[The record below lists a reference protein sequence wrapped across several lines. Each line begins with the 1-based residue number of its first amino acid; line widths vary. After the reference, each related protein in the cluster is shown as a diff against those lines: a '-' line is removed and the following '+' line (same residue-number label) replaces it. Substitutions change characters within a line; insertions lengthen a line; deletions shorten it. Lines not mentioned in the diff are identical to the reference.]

1 MVESRDYSS
10 LAERASRYRKQKSLG
25 QCFLIDESIHEQIV
39 QSASLDKDSD
49 VVLEIGAGIGFL
61 TERLI
66 PLAKEVYAVELDSSA
81 CFHLDLLSR
90 LNKNFKFFNQDFL
103 QFKLPELIPHA
114 KKIKIVANIPY
125 QITTKIIL
133 HLLGEI
139 GFPSENQAQLDEIYI
154 LVQKEYAERLIA
166 NLGTKQYSALTHFVS
181 YWAETEYLFTVEPKC
196 FQPAPKVT
204 SAFIKIK
211 LRDKPLVE
219 TDNPK
224 QLRRFIK
231 AIFANRRK
239 VLTNALKAAGYTET
253 EIKSLNLD
261 PKLRGETLSLAE
273 INALTQKLELTSNP
287 KMGLLTNEQVQ
298 D

>member
-1 MVESRDYSS
+1 M
-10 LAERASRYRKQKSLG
+10 
-25 QCFLIDESIHEQIV
+25 
-39 QSASLDKDSD
+39 
-49 VVLEIGAGIGFL
+49 
-61 TERLI
+61 
-66 PLAKEVYAVELDSSA
+66 
-81 CFHLDLLSR
+81 
-90 LNKNFKFFNQDFL
+90 
-103 QFKLPELIPHA
+103 
-114 KKIKIVANIPY
+114 
-125 QITTKIIL
+125 

-219 TDNPK
+219 TENPK

-239 VLTNALKAAGYTET
+239 VLTNALKAAGYTEA

-273 INALTQKLELTSNP
+273 INALTQKLELASNP
-287 KMGLLTNEQVQ
+287 KMGLLINKQVQ